1 MECRI
6 TIVTFDKKVGSS
18 LLSAFRGAIAP
29 LFPEENIYHNHEGK
43 SLMYRYPLIQYKLI
57 EGRISIV
64 GINEGAASVE
74 NHFHCGQSLT
84 LRLYDK
90 DMELRVSNKM
100 TYYYIPESFE
110 KSENYY
116 FLRGWL
122 PLNQE
127 NYIKYLNAESISEK
141 ISLLDNILSANI
153 LSLFSGFGYYSL
165 SSIFITEY
173 KGAELGTIA
182 LVSNIIREIF
192 TLLAAP
198 LLARWFGPLAPIS
211 AGGAT
216 TMDTTLPIIMRSS
229 GNDWAVL
236 SILHGCI
243 ADFSVP
249 FVVTFF
255 CTI

>member
-6 TIVTFDKKVGSS
+6 TIVTFDKKVGNS
-18 LLSAFRGAIAP
+18 LLSALRGAIAP

-74 NHFHCGQSLT
+74 NHFHCGQSLS

-127 NYIKYLNAESISEK
+127 NYMKYLNAESISEK

-153 LSLFSGFGYYSL
+153 LSLFSGFGYYSENRSVARIVEIVSSDTVKYKDNEML
-165 SSIFITEY
+165 SFNVRFKCNAALPEFCGLG
-173 KGAELGTIA
+173 KGASRGFGTIFK
-182 LVSNIIREIF
+182 SHPKSKR
-192 TLLAAP
+192 
-198 LLARWFGPLAPIS
+198 
-211 AGGAT
+211 
-216 TMDTTLPIIMRSS
+216 
-229 GNDWAVL
+229 
-236 SILHGCI
+236 
-243 ADFSVP
+243 
-249 FVVTFF
+249 
-255 CTI
+255 

>member
-64 GINEGAASVE
+64 GINEGASSVE

-153 LSLFSGFGYYSL
+153 LSLFSGFGYYSENRSVARIVEIVSSDTVKYKDNEML
-165 SSIFITEY
+165 SFNVRFKCNAALPEFCGLG
-173 KGAELGTIA
+173 KGASRGFGTIFK
-182 LVSNIIREIF
+182 SHPKSKR
-192 TLLAAP
+192 
-198 LLARWFGPLAPIS
+198 
-211 AGGAT
+211 
-216 TMDTTLPIIMRSS
+216 
-229 GNDWAVL
+229 
-236 SILHGCI
+236 
-243 ADFSVP
+243 
-249 FVVTFF
+249 
-255 CTI
+255 

>member
-127 NYIKYLNAESISEK
+127 NYMKYLNAESISEK

-153 LSLFSGFGYYSL
+153 LSLFSGFGYYSENRSVARIVEIISSDTVKYKDNEML
-165 SSIFITEY
+165 SFNVRFKCNAALPEFCGLG
-173 KGAELGTIA
+173 KGASRGFGTIFK
-182 LVSNIIREIF
+182 SHPKSKR
-192 TLLAAP
+192 
-198 LLARWFGPLAPIS
+198 
-211 AGGAT
+211 
-216 TMDTTLPIIMRSS
+216 
-229 GNDWAVL
+229 
-236 SILHGCI
+236 
-243 ADFSVP
+243 
-249 FVVTFF
+249 
-255 CTI
+255 

>member
-43 SLMYRYPLIQYKLI
+43 SLMYRYPLFQYKLI

-153 LSLFSGFGYYSL
+153 LSLFSGFGYYSENRSVARIVEIVSSDTLKYKDNEML
-165 SSIFITEY
+165 SFNVRFKCNAALPEFCGLG
-173 KGAELGTIA
+173 KGASRGYGTIFK
-182 LVSNIIREIF
+182 SHPKSKR
-192 TLLAAP
+192 
-198 LLARWFGPLAPIS
+198 
-211 AGGAT
+211 
-216 TMDTTLPIIMRSS
+216 
-229 GNDWAVL
+229 
-236 SILHGCI
+236 
-243 ADFSVP
+243 
-249 FVVTFF
+249 
-255 CTI
+255 

>member
-100 TYYYIPESFE
+100 TYYYIPERFE

-153 LSLFSGFGYYSL
+153 LSLFSGFGYYSENRSVARIVEIVSSDTVKYKDNEML
-165 SSIFITEY
+165 SFNVRFKCNAALPEFCGLG
-173 KGAELGTIA
+173 KGASRGYGTIFK
-182 LVSNIIREIF
+182 SHPKSKR
-192 TLLAAP
+192 
-198 LLARWFGPLAPIS
+198 
-211 AGGAT
+211 
-216 TMDTTLPIIMRSS
+216 
-229 GNDWAVL
+229 
-236 SILHGCI
+236 
-243 ADFSVP
+243 
-249 FVVTFF
+249 
-255 CTI
+255 

>member
-122 PLNQE
+122 PLNHE

-153 LSLFSGFGYYSL
+153 LSLFSGFGYYSENRSVARIVEIVSSDTVKYKDNEML
-165 SSIFITEY
+165 SFNVRFKCNAALPEFCGLG
-173 KGAELGTIA
+173 KGASRGFGTIFK
-182 LVSNIIREIF
+182 SHPKSKR
-192 TLLAAP
+192 
-198 LLARWFGPLAPIS
+198 
-211 AGGAT
+211 
-216 TMDTTLPIIMRSS
+216 
-229 GNDWAVL
+229 
-236 SILHGCI
+236 
-243 ADFSVP
+243 
-249 FVVTFF
+249 
-255 CTI
+255 